1 MLIDYGRGIL
11 YTIAMVESSSN
22 KLLFKSR
29 LPFDEVPCTR
39 F

>member
-22 KLLFKSR
+22 KLLFN
-29 LPFDEVPCTR
+29 R
-39 F
+39 FTIR